1 MAVRRKLWQSPWP
14 RMPANDAQ
22 DPTDGPRDV
31 AAPMD
36 PDSPAEAELWNR
48 WDREPAPPP
57 DSRDGSLPPDAPL
70 PPLRWRKNLILFV
83 VTTLSVF
90 LTGALYEAHGTDPMR
105 DVRSLL
111 RALPSGWKFAVPLM
125 SILLVHELGHFFAAR
140 YHRVPA
146 SLPFFIPLPLLS
158 PFGTMGA
165 VIGMR
170 GRIRSRNALLDIGAA
185 GPLAG
190 LVVALPVLIYGLM
203 TSPVRVPDNTGWQE
217 GQSLL
222 YLFLKR
228 VILGPIPVD
237 RDVILNSMAFA
248 GWSGLFVT
256 ALNLLPVYQLD
267 GGHVAY
273 ALLGPRQNRI
283 GRWIHWGLLLVF
295 AFNFARFMAPVVRTG
310 RWADASMAFQSSN
323 FWLWW
328 FFLLHILARLG
339 GKDHPPTDPGEL
351 SPRRRVVAVFTLV
364 LFILLF
370 MPTPLAA
377 L

>member
-1 MAVRRKLWQSPWP
+1 M
-14 RMPANDAQ
+14 DA
-22 DPTDGPRDV
+22 
-31 AAPMD
+31 
-36 PDSPAEAELWNR
+36 DSAAEADFWQR
-48 WDREPAPPP
+48 QARYSKPP
-57 DSRDGSLPPDAPL
+57 DSAPPDSAPPGPL

-83 VTTLSVF
+83 LTMLSVF
-90 LTGALYEAHGTDPMR
+90 VTGALYETKGLDPIR
-105 DVRSLL
+105 DLPGLL

-140 YHRVPA
+140 YHGVPA
-146 SLPFFIPLPLLS
+146 SLPFFIPMPLVS

-170 GRIRSRNALLDIGAA
+170 GRIRSRDALLDIGAS

-203 TSPVRVPDNTGWQE
+203 TSEVRAPEGAGWQE

-222 YLFLKR
+222 YLLLKR
-228 VILGPIPVD
+228 VVIGPIPVD
-237 RDVILNSMAFA
+237 RDVMLNSVAFA

-273 ALLGPRQNRI
+273 ALLGPRQNRV
-283 GRWIHWGLLLVF
+283 GRVVHGCLLLVF
-295 AFNFARFMAPVVRTG
+295 AFNVVSFMAPVVRTE
-310 RWADASMAFQSSN
+310 RWEEAGQALSN
-323 FWLWW
+323 SAFWLWW
-328 FFLLHILARLG
+328 FILLLGLARLG
-339 GKDHPPTDPGEL
+339 GSSHPPTDPGTL
-351 SPRRRVVAVFTLV
+351 SPARKVIAVITLV

-370 MPTPLAA
+370 MPTPLAVM
-377 L
+377 